1 MVIGTRTKA
10 KIPPIAAGMYMA
22 ICVGIYDLGEQQ
34 TKYDGK
40 TKYVNQVQFVFEL
53 PAEQV
58 EVDGEM
64 KPRRCPVHSRSAP
77 QRSPI
82 LENS

>member
-58 EVDGEM
+58 EVDGNEASAAV
-64 KPRRCPVHSRSAP
+64 PYIHGQRRKEVQS
-77 QRSPI
+77 
-82 LENS
+82 